1 MDNFEEKF
9 GNAQQNDGPKER
21 WVKAK
26 KQ

>member
-21 WVKAK
+21 WMKAK